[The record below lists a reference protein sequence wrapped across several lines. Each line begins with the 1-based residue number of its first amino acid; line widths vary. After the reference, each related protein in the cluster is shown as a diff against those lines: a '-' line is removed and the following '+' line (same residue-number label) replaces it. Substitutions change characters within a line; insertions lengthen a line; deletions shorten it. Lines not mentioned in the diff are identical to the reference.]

1 MSNGIFNTSRQLS
14 VEERIQA
21 LVAQKANRTSARASL
36 MEAAEATEARVV
48 LENEL
53 AKIDSDQKKDAAKE
67 DRLNDMQEAM
77 FVTNRK
83 HDLMTLENRLFQE
96 GQQMLWNK
104 LLFETVYTANWVDD
118 LVKPQ
123 IIQPMYESFASTM
136 EFLKETI
143 PFAFTKNPTRLLEAF
158 DTVVTETA
166 KKAAKRITEE
176 TEHDPNAQPN
186 RIQFNLN
193 QDEEDDFDQS
203 ISDLNADEIAKKVK
217 DKVLTVVQDE
227 KKASKDK
234 AETMKE
240 IDDVKKDEDESS
252 DDDDESDGKKSKS
265 KKKEDGDDESED
277 ANSESTSDEGDEDN
291 SASGDSKSKSK
302 GKSKDSS
309 DDDDLDD
316 DDDSDDK
323 ESKSKKKK
331 DGATKSKED
340 NKDSSDDDDDVNVTE
355 GVLGDPAP
363 DDFYKVVSTL
373 FTNIEKKSG
382 GNDSHNSTIHIT
394 KAGRVDI
401 TNYKMV
407 RNTGKKKF
415 SRVLDLT
422 PDDAMKV
429 AKSCGFKRGSGKLL
443 KPGIFMI
450 KKINGG
456 GFAEINICDGYK
468 AEYDGMGV
476 GAGGASY
483 GDSYGGYSS
492 STVYMKYLKQ
502 SKITIKYIG
511 STTKSIRERY
521 LIESGIVYGKSDWEV
536 ALEQRVAE
544 KNLRT
549 LNNSIGSSVFE
560 SIMMASRIDVASDAV
575 VENVQLEPKMLGDAT
590 LMEAITRYTVLETL
604 NTLGII
610 HMSTDA
616 AIALRKAYVAEVAN
630 QNGTTNDPKIM
641 SVDTM
646 GGTKSTRI
654 NTQKFKRNNDRKVMS
669 SGMI

>member
-14 VEERIQA
+14 VEERVQA
-21 LVAQKANRTSARASL
+21 LAAQKANRASARASL
-36 MEAAEATEARVV
+36 TEAAKTAESKVM

-53 AKIDSDQKKDAAKE
+53 AKIDSDQEKDAAKE
-67 DRLNDMQEAM
+67 DRLNDMQETTFMA
-77 FVTNRK
+77 NRK
-83 HDLMTLENRLFQE
+83 RDLMMLENRLFQE
-96 GQQMLWNK
+96 GRQILWNK
-104 LLFETVYTANWVDD
+104 LLFETVYAANWVDEA
-118 LVKPQ
+118 VKPQ
-123 IIQPMYESFASTM
+123 IIQPMYESFVDTM
-136 EFLKETI
+136 GFLKETI
-143 PFAFTKNPTRLLEAF
+143 PSAFTKTPTRLLEAL
-158 DTVVTETA
+158 DAAVTETA

-176 TEHDPNAQPN
+176 TGQDPNIQPN

-193 QDEEDDFDQS
+193 QNEEDDFDRS
-203 ISDLNADEIAKKVK
+203 ISDLSADEIAKKVK

-234 AETMKE
+234 ADTMKE
-240 IDDVKKDEDESS
+240 IDDAKKDED
-252 DDDDESDGKKSKS
+252 D
-265 KKKEDGDDESED
+265 
-277 ANSESTSDEGDEDN
+277 T
-291 SASGDSKSKSK
+291 
-302 GKSKDSS
+302 S
-309 DDDDLDD
+309 DDDDLDSD

-331 DGATKSKED
+331 GDDDESEDTDSEAVSGEDDEDDSTDEDSKSRSKGKSKDSDDDDSDDKESNSKKKKGTTAKSKED
-340 NKDSSDDDDDVNVTE
+340 DKDSSDDDDDVDVTE
-355 GVLGDPAP
+355 GVLSDPAP
-363 DDFYKVVSTL
+363 DNFYKVVSTL

-407 RNTGKKKF
+407 RNTGKRRF

-450 KKINGG
+450 KKIDGG

-468 AEYDGMGV
+468 AEYDGTGI
-476 GAGGASY
+476 GAGGVSY
-483 GDSYGGYSS
+483 GDGYGGYSS

-511 STTKSIRERY
+511 SANKSIRERY
-521 LIESGIVYGKSDWEV
+521 LIESGIIRGKSDWEV

-560 SIMMASRIDVASDAV
+560 SIMMASRVDVSNDAV
-575 VENVQLEPKMLGDAT
+575 TENVQLEPRMLGDAT
-590 LMEAITRYTVLETL
+590 LIEAITRYTVLETL

-610 HMSTDA
+610 NMSTDV
-616 AIALRKAYVAEVAN
+616 AISLRKAYVAEVAN
-630 QNGTTNDPKIM
+630 QNNAVGDSKIM
-641 SVDTM
+641 SADM
-646 GGTKSTRI
+646 AGGTKSTRI
-654 NTQKFKRNNDRKVMS
+654 NTQKFKRNNDKKIMS

>member
-14 VEERIQA
+14 VEERVQA
-21 LVAQKANRTSARASL
+21 LAAQKANRASARASL
-36 MEAAEATEARVV
+36 TEAAKTAESKVM

-53 AKIDSDQKKDAAKE
+53 AKIDSDQEKDAAKE
-67 DRLNDMQEAM
+67 DRLNDMQETTFMA
-77 FVTNRK
+77 NRK
-83 HDLMTLENRLFQE
+83 RDLMMLENRLFQE
-96 GQQMLWNK
+96 GRQILWNK
-104 LLFETVYTANWVDD
+104 LLFETVYAANWVDEA
-118 LVKPQ
+118 VKPQ
-123 IIQPMYESFASTM
+123 IIQPMYESFVDTM
-136 EFLKETI
+136 GFLKETI
-143 PFAFTKNPTRLLEAF
+143 PSAFTKTPTRLLEAL
-158 DTVVTETA
+158 DAAVTETA

-176 TEHDPNAQPN
+176 TGQDPNIQPN

-193 QDEEDDFDQS
+193 QNEEDDFDRS
-203 ISDLNADEIAKKVK
+203 ISDLSADEIAKKVK

-234 AETMKE
+234 ADTMKE
-240 IDDVKKDEDESS
+240 IDDAKKDED
-252 DDDDESDGKKSKS
+252 D
-265 KKKEDGDDESED
+265 
-277 ANSESTSDEGDEDN
+277 T
-291 SASGDSKSKSK
+291 
-302 GKSKDSS
+302 S
-309 DDDDLDD
+309 DDDDLDSD

-323 ESKSKKKK
+323 ESNSKKKK
-331 DGATKSKED
+331 GTTAKSKED
-340 NKDSSDDDDDVNVTE
+340 DKDSSDDDDDVDVTE
-355 GVLGDPAP
+355 GVLSDPAP
-363 DDFYKVVSTL
+363 DNFYKVVSTL

-407 RNTGKKKF
+407 RNTGKRRF

-450 KKINGG
+450 KKIDGG

-468 AEYDGMGV
+468 AEYDGTGI
-476 GAGGASY
+476 GAGGVSY
-483 GDSYGGYSS
+483 GDGYGGYSS

-511 STTKSIRERY
+511 SANKSIRERY
-521 LIESGIVYGKSDWEV
+521 LIESGIIRGKSDWEV

-560 SIMMASRIDVASDAV
+560 SIMMASRVDVSNDAV
-575 VENVQLEPKMLGDAT
+575 TENVQLEPRMLGDAT
-590 LMEAITRYTVLETL
+590 LIEAITRYTVLETL

-610 HMSTDA
+610 NMSTDV
-616 AIALRKAYVAEVAN
+616 AISLRKAYVAEVAN
-630 QNGTTNDPKIM
+630 QNNAVGDSKIM
-641 SVDTM
+641 SADM
-646 GGTKSTRI
+646 AGGTKSTRI
-654 NTQKFKRNNDRKVMS
+654 NTQKFKRNNDKKIMS

>member
-14 VEERIQA
+14 VEERVQA
-21 LVAQKANRTSARASL
+21 LAAQKANRASARASL
-36 MEAAEATEARVV
+36 MEAAKTAESRAM

-53 AKIDSDQKKDAAKE
+53 AKIDSDQEKDAAKE
-67 DRLNDMQEAM
+67 DRLNDMQETTFM
-77 FVTNRK
+77 TNRK
-83 HDLMTLENRLFQE
+83 RDLMTLENRLFQE
-96 GQQMLWNK
+96 GRQILWNK
-104 LLFETVYTANWVDD
+104 LLFETVYAANWVDEA
-118 LVKPQ
+118 VKPQ
-123 IIQPMYESFASTM
+123 IIQPMYESFVDTM

-143 PFAFTKNPTRLLEAF
+143 PSAFTKTPTRLLEAL
-158 DTVVTETA
+158 DAAVTETA

-176 TEHDPNAQPN
+176 TGRDPNIQPN

-193 QDEEDDFDQS
+193 QNEEDDFDRS
-203 ISDLNADEIAKKVK
+203 ISDLSADEIAKKVK

-234 AETMKE
+234 ADTMKE
-240 IDDVKKDEDESS
+240 IDDAKKDED
-252 DDDDESDGKKSKS
+252 D
-265 KKKEDGDDESED
+265 
-277 ANSESTSDEGDEDN
+277 T
-291 SASGDSKSKSK
+291 
-302 GKSKDSS
+302 S
-309 DDDDLDD
+309 DDDDLDSD

-331 DGATKSKED
+331 GTTTKSKED
-340 NKDSSDDDDDVNVTE
+340 DKDSSDDDDDVGVTE

-407 RNTGKKKF
+407 RNTGKRKF

-468 AEYDGMGV
+468 AEYDGTGI
-476 GAGGASY
+476 GAGGVSY

-511 STTKSIRERY
+511 SANKSIRERY
-521 LIESGIVYGKSDWEV
+521 LIESGIIHGKSDWEV

-560 SIMMASRIDVASDAV
+560 SIMMASRVDVSNDAV
-575 VENVQLEPKMLGDAT
+575 TENVQLEPRMLGDAT

-610 HMSTDA
+610 NMSADVA
-616 AIALRKAYVAEVAN
+616 VSLRKAYVAEVAN
-630 QNGTTNDPKIM
+630 QNNTVGDSKIM
-641 SVDTM
+641 SVDM
-646 GGTKSTRI
+646 AGGTKSTRI
-654 NTQKFKRNNDRKVMS
+654 NTQKFKRNNDKKIMS